1 LAFLVGVFCQ
11 FGGFGK
17 HAMRLP
23 HLWRG
28 KPRSYGLVLGFELVL
43 LLSVIC
49 GFAVLCKAFLLVGLV
64 MWQVYCIAC
73 PNPSFKRDWL
83 TPAP

>member
-1 LAFLVGVFCQ
+1 LAFWFAVVGK

-28 KPRSYGLVLGFELVL
+28 KPRSYGLCLGFELVL

-49 GFAVLCKAFLLVGLV
+49 GFAVLCKAFLLVGLGHAAGLLF
-64 MWQVYCIAC
+64 CL
-73 PNPSFKRDWL
+73 S
-83 TPAP
+83 